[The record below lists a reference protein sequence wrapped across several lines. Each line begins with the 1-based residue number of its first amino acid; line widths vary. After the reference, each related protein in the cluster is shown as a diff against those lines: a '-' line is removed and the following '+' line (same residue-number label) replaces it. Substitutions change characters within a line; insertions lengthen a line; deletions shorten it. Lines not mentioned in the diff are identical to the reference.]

1 MYGTSVATIRLTD
14 KHGNPIQLTD
24 EHNPV
29 VLTDE
34 HGNPMW
40 LTDIET
46 KVVKSRWFRRWLMA
60 TVSCRCSHMRR
71 MKIVAL
77 VPPPCLP
84 LQALV
89 R

>member
-46 KVVKSRWFRRWLMA
+46 KVGTSLVSLMFVVAAAAAAMTASDVKGS
-60 TVSCRCSHMRR
+60 
-71 MKIVAL
+71 
-77 VPPPCLP
+77 
-84 LQALV
+84 
-89 R
+89 